1 MDFYYEFGAEGME
14 AILSLLLSIIPS
26 LLLGI
31 AAYVL
36 RAIGIYTI
44 AKRRNIKRP
53 WFAWLPVVDAF
64 LLGCISDQYRYVVKG
79 QNKNKRTIL
88 LVLNLGQMLLTMAVI
103 AGFVGMM
110 VNAVQGVMAG
120 ISEEMLVESLM
131 PSMIGMLSASMPM
144 MILAI
149 VTLVLR
155 SMALYDLY
163 TSCTPDNNV
172 LFLVLSIFF
181 GVTEPVF
188 IFFSRNKDGGMPPR
202 KDAASEQPAAEL
214 PRQTEMD
221 PWDRADKDFE

>member
-1 MDFYYEFGAEGME
+1 MDYYGYGYEFGYEFGQEMF
-14 AILSLLLSIIPS
+14 LSLLLSIIPS

-36 RAIGIYTI
+36 RAIGVYTI
-44 AKRRNIKRP
+44 AKRRCIKHP

-88 LVLNLGQMLLTMAVI
+88 LVLNIGQMLLSGMVI
-103 AGFVGMM
+103 GGFVGMM
-110 VNAVQGVMAG
+110 LRAVQGMMAG
-120 ISEEMLVESLM
+120 MSEEMLMESLI
-131 PSMIGMLSASMPM
+131 PSVIGMMGTSMPM

-149 VTLVLR
+149 VMLVLR

-172 LFLVLSIFF
+172 LFLVLSILF

-202 KDAASEQPAAEL
+202 KGEQAQVAPAQ
-214 PRQTEMD
+214 PRID
-221 PWDRADKDFE
+221 PWEREDKNFE